1 MQNIV
6 HLPPEE
12 QHYIGEIIEIGEE
25 ALEDAGVG
33 TTGAI
38 DIREVKDESMTDA
51 EKIKQN
57 LESYF
62 SSKILA
68 RHIETASK
76 GDFELKSEF
85 IGDIVQYG
93 ILFPDATPDDI
104 DKYANAQSI
113 NRSQRHYDG
122 GLWQGTQKAM
132 LITKE
137 VARTLGIAPDNIE
150 EHKEDI
156 ARYVYDHYETNGFVF
171 HGFNSAFEGSIK
183 QYGLSTEERE
193 QDNSEIQKIESL
205 FIGHGVEY
213 MTGARTVQ
221 KENSYFV
228 SDTPSVSY
236 SYAKSSPEWFEY
248 FTGGGHTFINRDYEA
263 AQHYVQKRT
272 AEAGMNSSN
281 QQYVM
286 DFFERHWKLLAENA
300 TPMLALVKRSAID
313 YAPDDFTSEYKIQTT
328 TWDGKPEPI
337 TAAEIVQSLLSQH
350 ANVVDREIHKTAPPE
365 SITMITLPR

>member
-1 MQNIV
+1 MQNIDN
-6 HLPPEE
+6 LPPEE
-12 QHYIGEIIEIGEE
+12 QIIGEIIEIGEE

-122 GLWQGTQKAM
+122 GLWQPTQKAM

-156 ARYVYDHYETNGFVF
+156 ARYVYDHFRTNGFVF

-193 QDNSEIQKIESL
+193 DDNSEIQRIESL
-205 FIGHGVEY
+205 FIGNSVGSL
-213 MTGARTVQ
+213 TGARTVQ

-228 SDTPSVSY
+228 SRY
-236 SYAKSSPEWFEY
+236 S
-248 FTGGGHTFINRDYEA
+248 
-263 AQHYVQKRT
+263 QC
-272 AEAGMNSSN
+272 
-281 QQYVM
+281 
-286 DFFERHWKLLAENA
+286 
-300 TPMLALVKRSAID
+300 
-313 YAPDDFTSEYKIQTT
+313 
-328 TWDGKPEPI
+328 
-337 TAAEIVQSLLSQH
+337 
-350 ANVVDREIHKTAPPE
+350 
-365 SITMITLPR
+365 